1 MAAIQYGPIIRH
13 KELEMDEQN
22 LDIYGHEPIPWS
34 RALKQLEAQAREEG
48 PGRTFWLATAGPDG
62 SPHLAA
68 VGALWVDDQFYF
80 TSGPRTRKSRNL
92 AANANCAVSVSLD
105 DIDVVVEGTARKV
118 TDLPTLERVA
128 NLYASQ
134 GWPARAT
141 GGAIT
146 AEFSAPSAGRGPWD
160 LYAVTP
166 KAAVGVATKEP
177 HGATRWRFDR

>member
-1 MAAIQYGPIIRH
+1 MH
-13 KELEMDEQN
+13 EQN
-22 LDIYGHEPIPWS
+22 LDIYGHEAIPWS

-48 PGRTFWLATAGPDG
+48 PGRTCWLATAGADG
-62 SPHLAA
+62 RPHIAA

-80 TSGPRTRKSRNL
+80 TSGPRTRKSQNL
-92 AANANCAVSVSLD
+92 ATNPNCAVSVSLD

-118 TDLPTLERVA
+118 TDMPTLERVA
-128 NLYASQ
+128 NLYASL
-134 GWPARAT
+134 GWPASAS

-166 KAAVGVATKEP
+166 TAAVG
-177 HGATRWRFDR
+177 GAAQEAAGA